1 MIVEVVRIHTIAV
14 VNLAMED
21 LVSFYLPLCTAMP
34 KLELHAHL
42 NGSIRAATLLE
53 LARERGESSTQL
65 EDILSKPRRSLPET
79 FHLFSLIRTL
89 TTDHHA
95 ITRITREVIE
105 DFAAENTIYVE
116 LRTSP
121 KDKSAVGMTKRS
133 YMEAVKAGMD
143 LAAPLLFIHVRLILS
158 IDRRETAEA
167 AMETVLLACALR
179 SEGWPIAGVDLSGDP
194 AVGDWATFTPAL
206 GFARAQG
213 FPLALHCGEV
223 RNSEE
228 IRSML
233 AMVPE
238 RLGHVCCL
246 DDYEWEVLLASDI
259 PVEVCLTSNL
269 ATQSVPSI
277 EKHHLLALHKANHP
291 IAICTDDTGI
301 FATSLSRE
309 LALAASCLAANP
321 EEVVVL
327 ARKAIDFAFAKA
339 TMKEVL
345 HRMFDTRAQSLVFP
359 FRSVPDCPP

>member
-1 MIVEVVRIHTIAV
+1 
-14 VNLAMED
+14 MED
-21 LVSFYLPLCTAMP
+21 VVATYLPLCRAMP

-42 NGSIRAATLLE
+42 NGSVRAATLLE
-53 LARERGESSTQL
+53 LARGRGEDCTEL
-65 EDILSKPRRSLPET
+65 EDILKKERRSLPET
-79 FHLFSLIRTL
+79 FKLFGLIRIL
-89 TTDHHA
+89 TTDHHV

-121 KDKSAVGMTKRS
+121 KNNPAVGMTKRS

-143 LAAPLLFIHVRLILS
+143 LAAPSSPIHVRLLPS
-158 IDRRETAEA
+158 IDRRETTEA
-167 AMETVLLACALR
+167 AMDTVRLACELR
-179 SEGWPIAGVDLSGDP
+179 KEGWDIAGIDLSGDP
-194 AVGDWATFTPAL
+194 AVGEWATFAPVL
-206 GFARAQG
+206 RFAREQG

-223 RNSEE
+223 RNSDE

-233 AMVPE
+233 AMGPE

-277 EKHHLLALHKANHP
+277 EKHHLAGLHKANHP

-309 LALAASCLAANP
+309 LALAASCLAVKP
-321 EEVVVL
+321 EEVVAL
-327 ARKAIDFAFAKA
+327 ARSAIDFAFAEIP
-339 TMKEVL
+339 MKQAL
-345 HRMFDTRAQSLVFP
+345 RQIFDTRAQTLVFP
-359 FRSVPDCPP
+359 YRFETS